1 MPFVWPGTACDGD
14 RAVFTER
21 ERTKLVAPT
30 RDRFQEVVA
39 ARLRLALTRVARR
52 ALMGAMARLVRDT
65 RSRDGRIV
73 NRLVGRVK

>member
-39 ARLRLALTRVARR
+39 ARLRLALTRWP
-52 ALMGAMARLVRDT
+52 
-65 RSRDGRIV
+65 DGRWWVLWLGWCEIPARATV
-73 NRLVGRVK
+73 ELLIG